1 MLTITEIYHFL
12 SVYEILKLN
21 LFPLYYFLNIKNLIE
36 NFIATVIKT
45 VWFLLNDKQQSMK
58 LNAESRNRSTHM
70 WSIDFQQF
78 NREKLIFS
86 TTNGAGKRA
95 INVQIN
101 EP

>member
-1 MLTITEIYHFL
+1 MQTLLYSYSNQD
-12 SVYEILKLN
+12 SVV
-21 LFPLYYFLNIKNLIE
+21 F
-36 NFIATVIKT
+36 A
-45 VWFLLNDKQQSMK
+45 NDKQQSMK